1 MMLGQN
7 FPSVFSIGEMS
18 QEFKSGTL
26 TNPMGDPMGVVFFK
40 VGYPQ
45 INL

>member
-1 MMLGQN
+1 MFLGPN
-7 FPSVFSIGEMS
+7 IPTVVSIGEMS

-26 TNPMGDPMGVVFFK
+26 TNPKMTDFLKIDFK

>member
-1 MMLGQN
+1 MN
-7 FPSVFSIGEMS
+7 RIRFVVFIGKLY

-26 TNPMGDPMGVVFFK
+26 TNPNGEFFLIDFK